1 MRACLAT
8 DNAVYRRHSLCY
20 IRNFELRRET
30 STQCYSAYCSEVEAV
45 MRESDDLISPRLV
58 DYETWSD
65 SLRSAVGRHNLH
77 GIEPNTF
84 AGWVRPL
91 SVSGLMALDICC
103 RSGRVERA
111 CGDVGP
117 DGLDRYKVCRA
128 GR

>member
-8 DNAVYRRHSLCY
+8 DNNVYRCHSRCY
-20 IRNFELRRET
+20 IRNFSLRHET
-30 STQCYSAYCSEVEAV
+30 FTQCYSGCCGEVEAV
-45 MRESDDLISPRLV
+45 MRESDDLISPQLV

-65 SLRSAVGRHNLH
+65 LLRSAVGRHNIH

-103 RSGRVERA
+103 RSGR
-111 CGDVGP
+111 
-117 DGLDRYKVCRA
+117 
-128 GR
+128 